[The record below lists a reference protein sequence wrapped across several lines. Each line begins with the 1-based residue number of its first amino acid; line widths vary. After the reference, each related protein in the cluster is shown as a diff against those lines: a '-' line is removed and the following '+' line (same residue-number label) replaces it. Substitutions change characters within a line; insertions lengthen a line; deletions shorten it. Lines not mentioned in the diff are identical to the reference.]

1 MHWSNKY
8 KRHRVSKSRKK
19 LYSNMARLNTTEMIT
34 MNNFNKT
41 LLAVAVTL
49 ASSQAMA
56 AGFQLNSQ
64 SATGIGRAF
73 AGDAVIADNASVL
86 SRNPAAMALFDEK
99 QLSMGLT
106 YADVEVEVKDVAMGD
121 VHFGS
126 VNDAAEAKIIPNFY
140 YVSPVNDKFAYG
152 VAMFS
157 NFGTG
162 TDTTELSNNIID
174 GVVPAPID
182 LLGKTEVTTIN
193 FNLSASYRF
202 NDHFSVGA
210 GVDVIYGSG
219 VLTRGG
225 ATPNPEGGDPVHMD
239 LVDVDADGVAFGGI
253 VGAVYEI
260 NADHRFGVSY
270 RFSPEFSADGTVNY
284 RGTELEETNLP
295 IPDIFQVAGFHQLTE
310 KFALHYT
317 AQLTTWGDFHEI
329 SVSDPMDAQLKH
341 YAWDDSWLY
350 SVGGTYTL
358 NDSWTLRAGY
368 MYDQGVV
375 GEISSIS
382 IPDSDRQWYTAGATY
397 NLSKHTSLDFGIAVI
412 RGEETDLVEYSA
424 IYQQSPTPIPTPIN
438 ATTISNATY
447 YSMQYNY
454 KF

>member
-1 MHWSNKY
+1 M
-8 KRHRVSKSRKK
+8 KR
-19 LYSNMARLNTTEMIT
+19 
-34 MNNFNKT
+34 FNKT
-41 LLAVAVTL
+41 ILAVAVTL

-64 SATGIGRAF
+64 SATGVGRAF

-106 YADVEVEVKDVAMGD
+106 YADVEVSVKDVYIDSALGQIHYGHVD
-121 VHFGS
+121 
-126 VNDAAEAKIIPNFY
+126 DAAEAKIIPNFY

-162 TDTTELSNNIID
+162 TDTTPMSQQLVN
-174 GVVPAPID
+174 GLPAPLD
-182 LLGKTEVTTIN
+182 LLGKTEVTTLN

-202 NDHFSVGA
+202 NDHFSIGA
-210 GVDVIYGSG
+210 GVDVIYGQG
-219 VLTRGG
+219 TLTRGG
-225 ATPNPEGGDPVHMD
+225 LVPTQAGPAQQD

-260 NADHRFGVSY
+260 NADHRFGMSY
-270 RFSPEFSADGTVNY
+270 RFSPDFKATGDIDMYNPTAGANMAFDEINI
-284 RGTELEETNLP
+284 P
-295 IPDIFQVAGFHQLTE
+295 MPDIFQVAGFHQLTE

-317 AQLTTWGDFHEI
+317 AQLTTWGDFKEI
-329 SVSDPMDAQLKH
+329 TLTDGTLGGVPVAPEASLKT
-341 YAWDDSWLY
+341 YAWDDSWLF
-350 SVGGTYTL
+350 SIGGTYTL
-358 NDSWTLRAGY
+358 NQDWTVRAGY
-368 MYDQGVV
+368 MFDQGVV
-375 GEISSIS
+375 GELSSIS
-382 IPDSDRQWYTAGATY
+382 IPDSDRQWFTAGATY
-397 NLSKHTSLDFGIAVI
+397 NLGKHASLDFGIAVI
-412 RGEETDLVEYSA
+412 RGEDVDLIEHSA
-424 IYQQSPTPIPTPIN
+424 ITGGLPIGPDTGMVH
-438 ATTISNATY
+438 ATTRSNATY

>member
-1 MHWSNKY
+1 MMK
-8 KRHRVSKSRKK
+8 
-19 LYSNMARLNTTEMIT
+19 T
-34 MNNFNKT
+34 FNKT
-41 LLAVAVTL
+41 LLAAAITL
-49 ASSQAMA
+49 ASTQTIA

-86 SRNPAAMALFDEK
+86 SRNPAAMAMFDEK

-106 YADVEVEVKDVAMGD
+106 YADVEVQVSDVTHSTGANY
-121 VHFGS
+121 GS
-126 VNDAAEAKIIPNFY
+126 VDDAAEAKIIPNFY

-162 TDTTELSNNIID
+162 TDTTELPNNII
-174 GVVPAPID
+174 GGLLPAPID

-193 FNLSASYRF
+193 FNVSASYRF

-210 GVDVIYGSG
+210 GVDIIYGEG
-219 VLTRGG
+219 TLTRGG
-225 ATPNPEGGDPVHMD
+225 ATPSLGGPQHVD

-253 VGAVYEI
+253 VGAVYEF
-260 NADHRFGVSY
+260 NDNHRIGASY
-270 RFSPEFSADGTVNY
+270 RYSPDFKATGDISMTDPVAGAIKFDEIN
-284 RGTELEETNLP
+284 
-295 IPDIFQVAGFHQLTE
+295 IPMPNIFQVAGFHQLTE
-310 KFALHYT
+310 RFALHYT

-329 SVSDPMDAQLKH
+329 TVHDGTIGGNPVAPEASLKT
-341 YAWDDSWLY
+341 YAWDDSWLF

-368 MYDQGVV
+368 MHDTGVV
-375 GEISSIS
+375 GEVSSIS
-382 IPDSDRQWYTAGATY
+382 IPDSDRNWYTAGATY
-397 NLSKHTSLDFGIAVI
+397 NLSKHTSLDFGIAFV
-412 RGEETDLVEYSA
+412 RGEDVGLIENSALVGD
-424 IYQQSPTPIPTPIN
+424 IH
-438 ATTISNATY
+438 ATTRSDATY

>member
-1 MHWSNKY
+1 MMK
-8 KRHRVSKSRKK
+8 
-19 LYSNMARLNTTEMIT
+19 
-34 MNNFNKT
+34 NFNKT
-41 LLAVAVTL
+41 LLAIAVTL
-49 ASSQAMA
+49 ASTQAMA

-106 YADVEVEVKDVAMGD
+106 YADVEVQVNDVTHGGTGL
-121 VHFGS
+121 VYGS
-126 VNDAAEAKIIPNFY
+126 VDDAAEAKIIPNFY
-140 YVSPVNDKFAYG
+140 YINPVNDKFAYG

-162 TDTTELSNNIID
+162 TDTTELSNNII
-174 GVVPAPID
+174 GGGQIPAPID

-202 NDHFSVGA
+202 NEHFSVGA
-210 GVDVIYGSG
+210 GVDVIYGEG
-219 VLTRGG
+219 TLTRGG
-225 ATPNPEGGDPVHMD
+225 AVPTGGDPVHMD

-260 NADHRFGVSY
+260 NADNRFGISY
-270 RFSPEFSADGTVNY
+270 RFSPEMSADGTVNY
-284 RGTELEETNLP
+284 GGIDYEEINIP
-295 IPDIFQVAGFHQLTE
+295 MPDIFQVAGFHQLTD
-310 KFALHYT
+310 KFAVHYT
-317 AQLTTWGDFHEI
+317 AQLSTWGDFDEI
-329 SVSDPMDAQLKH
+329 SVSDPGDVQLKH
-341 YAWDDSWLY
+341 YAWDDSWLF

-358 NDSWTLRAGY
+358 NDTWTLRAGY
-368 MYDQGVV
+368 MHDQGVV
-375 GEISSIS
+375 GELSSIS
-382 IPDSDRQWYTAGATY
+382 IPDSDRNWYTAGATY
-397 NLSKHTSLDFGIAVI
+397 NLSKHTSLDFGIAFV
-412 RGEETDLVEYSA
+412 RGEDVSLTEMSALVNDIHANTRSD
-424 IYQQSPTPIPTPIN
+424 
-438 ATTISNATY
+438 ATY

>member
-1 MHWSNKY
+1 MK
-8 KRHRVSKSRKK
+8 
-19 LYSNMARLNTTEMIT
+19 
-34 MNNFNKT
+34 NFNKT
-41 LLAVAVTL
+41 LIAVSVALVST
-49 ASSQAMA
+49 QTMA
-56 AGFQLNSQ
+56 AGFQINAQ
-64 SATGIGRAF
+64 SATGVGRAF

-106 YADVEVEVKDVAMGD
+106 YADVQVEVQDVALGD
-121 VHFGS
+121 VHYGS
-126 VNDAAEAKIIPNFY
+126 VDDGAEAKIIPNFY

-162 TDTTELSNNIID
+162 TDTTELSNNIIG

-210 GVDVIYGSG
+210 GLDVIYGSG
-219 VLTRGG
+219 TLTRGG
-225 ATPNPEGGDPVHMD
+225 AMPTPEGPQHVD

-253 VGAVYEI
+253 LGAVYEI
-260 NADHRFGVSY
+260 NADHRFGMSY
-270 RFSPEFSADGTVNY
+270 RFSPDFKANGDISMTDPQAGPVMFDEINIP
-284 RGTELEETNLP
+284 L
-295 IPDIFQVAGFHQLTE
+295 PDIFQVAGFHQLTE

-317 AQLTTWGDFHEI
+317 AQMTTWGDFHEI
-329 SVSDPMDAQLKH
+329 TLTDGTIGGISVAPEASLKT
-341 YAWDDSWLY
+341 YAWDDSWLF
-350 SVGGTYTL
+350 SVGGTYAL

-368 MYDQGVV
+368 MFDQGVV
-375 GEISSIS
+375 GEVSSIS
-382 IPDSDRQWYTAGATY
+382 IPDSDRQWYTMGATY
-397 NLSKHTSLDFGIAVI
+397 NLSKNTSLDFGIAFV
-412 RGEETDLVEYSA
+412 RGEETHLTEQSILGLVD
-424 IYQQSPTPIPTPIN
+424 
-438 ATTISNATY
+438 ATTTSNATY

>member
-1 MHWSNKY
+1 MKY
-8 KRHRVSKSRKK
+8 
-19 LYSNMARLNTTEMIT
+19 
-34 MNNFNKT
+34 FNKT
-41 LLAVAVTL
+41 LIAVSVALVSTQ
-49 ASSQAMA
+49 SMA

-126 VNDAAEAKIIPNFY
+126 VPDAAEAKIIPNFY

-162 TDTTELSNNIID
+162 TDTTELSNNIIG
-174 GVVPAPID
+174 GVIPAPID

-193 FNLSASYRF
+193 FNLSASYRI
-202 NDHFSVGA
+202 NDNFSVGA
-210 GVDVIYGSG
+210 GVDVIYGEG
-219 VLTRGG
+219 TLTRGG
-225 ATPNPEGGDPVHMD
+225 ATPSLSGPQHTE

-253 VGAVYEI
+253 VGAVYEF
-260 NADHRFGVSY
+260 NENHRIGASY
-270 RFSPEFSADGTVNY
+270 RFSPDFKASGDISMTDPQAGPIMFDEINI
-284 RGTELEETNLP
+284 P

-329 SVSDPMDAQLKH
+329 SVTDGTIGGAPVAPEASLKT
-341 YAWDDSWLY
+341 YAWDDSWLF

-368 MYDQGVV
+368 MFDQGVV

-397 NLSKHTSLDFGIAVI
+397 NLSKHTSLDFGIAFV

-424 IYQQSPTPIPTPIN
+424 IYGANPTPIN
-438 ATTISNATY
+438 ATTLSNATY

>member
-1 MHWSNKY
+1 
-8 KRHRVSKSRKK
+8 
-19 LYSNMARLNTTEMIT
+19 

-49 ASSQAMA
+49 ASSQAIA

-73 AGDAVIADNASVL
+73 SGDAVIADNASVL

-106 YADVEVEVKDVAMGD
+106 YADVEVQVSDVSLG
-121 VHFGS
+121 GS
-126 VNDAAEAKIIPNFY
+126 PLHYGNVDDAAEAKIIPNFY

-162 TDTTELSNNIID
+162 TDTTELSNNILGGGTI
-174 GVVPAPID
+174 PAPID

-225 ATPNPEGGDPVHMD
+225 AVPNPQGGDPVHMD

-260 NADHRFGVSY
+260 NSDHRIGASY
-270 RFSPEFSADGTVNY
+270 RFSPDFNATGDISMTDPVAG
-284 RGTELEETNLP
+284 P
-295 IPDIFQVAGFHQLTE
+295 IMFDEINIPMPDIFQVAGFHQLTE
-310 KFALHYT
+310 KFAVHYT

-329 SVSDPMDAQLKH
+329 TVHDGTIGGQPVAPEASLKT
-341 YAWDDSWLY
+341 YAWDDSWLF

-368 MYDQGVV
+368 MHDQGVV

-382 IPDSDRQWYTAGATY
+382 IPDSNRNWYTAGATY
-397 NLSKHTSLDFGIAVI
+397 NLSKQTSLDFGIAFV
-412 RGEETDLVEYSA
+412 RGEDVSLIENSA
-424 IYQQSPTPIPTPIN
+424 IVGDIH
-438 ATTISNATY
+438 ATTRSDATY

>member
-1 MHWSNKY
+1 MK
-8 KRHRVSKSRKK
+8 
-19 LYSNMARLNTTEMIT
+19 
-34 MNNFNKT
+34 NFNKT
-41 LLAVAVTL
+41 LLAIAVTL
-49 ASSQAMA
+49 ASTQAMA

-106 YADVEVEVKDVAMGD
+106 YADVEVQVNDVTHGGTGL
-121 VHFGS
+121 VYGS
-126 VNDAAEAKIIPNFY
+126 VDDAAEAKIIPNFY
-140 YVSPVNDKFAYG
+140 YINPVNDKFAYG

-162 TDTTELSNNIID
+162 TDTTELSNNII
-174 GVVPAPID
+174 GGGQIPAPID

-202 NDHFSVGA
+202 NEHFSVGA
-210 GVDVIYGSG
+210 GVDVIYGEG
-219 VLTRGG
+219 TLTRGG
-225 ATPNPEGGDPVHMD
+225 AVPTGGDPVHMD

-260 NADHRFGVSY
+260 NADNRFGISY
-270 RFSPEFSADGTVNY
+270 RFSPEMSADGTVNY
-284 RGTELEETNLP
+284 GGIDYEEINIP
-295 IPDIFQVAGFHQLTE
+295 MPDIFQVAGFHQLTD
-310 KFALHYT
+310 KFAVHYT
-317 AQLTTWGDFHEI
+317 AQLSTWGDFDEI
-329 SVSDPMDAQLKH
+329 SVSDPGDVQLKH
-341 YAWDDSWLY
+341 YAWDDSWLF

-358 NDSWTLRAGY
+358 NDTWTLRAGY
-368 MYDQGVV
+368 MHDQGVV
-375 GEISSIS
+375 GELSSIS
-382 IPDSDRQWYTAGATY
+382 IPDSDRNWYTAGATY
-397 NLSKHTSLDFGIAVI
+397 NLSKHTSLDFGIAFV
-412 RGEETDLVEYSA
+412 RGEDVSLTEMSALVNDIHANTRSD
-424 IYQQSPTPIPTPIN
+424 
-438 ATTISNATY
+438 ATY

>member
-1 MHWSNKY
+1 MK
-8 KRHRVSKSRKK
+8 
-19 LYSNMARLNTTEMIT
+19 I
-34 MNNFNKT
+34 FNKT
-41 LLAVAVTL
+41 LIAVSVALVST
-49 ASSQAMA
+49 QTMA
-56 AGFQLNSQ
+56 AGFQINAQ

-106 YADVEVEVKDVAMGD
+106 YADVQVEVQDVAL
-121 VHFGS
+121 GS
-126 VNDAAEAKIIPNFY
+126 VHYGSVDDAAEAKVIPNFY

-162 TDTTELSNNIID
+162 TDTTDLSSNIVGGIL
-174 GVVPAPID
+174 PPPID

-219 VLTRGG
+219 TLTRGG
-225 ATPNPEGGDPVHMD
+225 SMPSMEGPVHTD
-239 LVDVDADGVAFGGI
+239 LADVDADGIAFGGI

-270 RFSPEFSADGTVNY
+270 RFSPEFTADGTVNY
-284 RGTELEETNLP
+284 LGTDFEEINIPL
-295 IPDIFQVAGFHQLTE
+295 PDIFQVAGFHQLTE

-317 AQLTTWGDFHEI
+317 AQMTTWGDFHEI
-329 SVSDPMDAQLKH
+329 TVTDPAEAQLKK
-341 YAWDDSWLY
+341 YAWDDSWLF

-368 MYDQGVV
+368 MFDQGVV
-375 GEISSIS
+375 GEVSSIS
-382 IPDSDRQWYTAGATY
+382 IPDSDRQWYTMGATY
-397 NLSKHTSLDFGIAVI
+397 NLSKHTSLDFGIAFV
-412 RGEETDLVEYSA
+412 RGEETHLTE
-424 IYQQSPTPIPTPIN
+424 QSVIGLID
-438 ATTISNATY
+438 ATTTSNATY
-447 YSMQYNY
+447 YSIQYNY

>member
-1 MHWSNKY
+1 MK
-8 KRHRVSKSRKK
+8 
-19 LYSNMARLNTTEMIT
+19 
-34 MNNFNKT
+34 NFNKT
-41 LLAVAVTL
+41 LIAVSVAL
-49 ASSQAMA
+49 ASTQTMA

-106 YADVEVEVKDVAMGD
+106 YADVQVEVQDVFVNSNLGEI
-121 VHFGS
+121 HYGS
-126 VNDAAEAKIIPNFY
+126 VDDAAEAKVIPNFY

-162 TDTTELSNNIID
+162 TDTTDLSNNMAM
-174 GVVPAPID
+174 GVLPAPID

-193 FNLSASYRF
+193 FNLSASYRI
-202 NDHFSVGA
+202 NDNLSVGA
-210 GVDVIYGSG
+210 GLDVIYGSG

-225 ATPNPEGGDPVHMD
+225 AMPSAQGPQHLD
-239 LVDVDADGVAFGGI
+239 LVDVDADGIAFGGI

-270 RFSPEFSADGTVNY
+270 RFSPEFTADGTVMSSFVDY
-284 RGTELEETNLP
+284 EEINIP
-295 IPDIFQVAGFHQLTE
+295 IPDIFQVAGFHQLTDT
-310 KFALHYT
+310 FALHYT
-317 AQLTTWGDFHEI
+317 AQMTTWGDFHEI
-329 SVSDPMDAQLKH
+329 TLDPGQVPLKK
-341 YAWDDSWLY
+341 YAWDDSWLF

-358 NDSWTLRAGY
+358 NNNWTLRAGY
-368 MYDQGVV
+368 MFDQGVV
-375 GEISSIS
+375 GEVSSIS
-382 IPDSDRQWYTAGATY
+382 IPDSDRQWYTMGATY
-397 NLSKHTSLDFGIAVI
+397 NLSKHTSLDFGIAFV
-412 RGEETDLVEYSA
+412 RGEETQLTEQSA
-424 IYQQSPTPIPTPIN
+424 ILGLVGQQMPGLGDDLGTVH
-438 ATTISNATY
+438 ATTTSNATY
-447 YSMQYNY
+447 YSIQYNY

>member
-1 MHWSNKY
+1 MMK
-8 KRHRVSKSRKK
+8 
-19 LYSNMARLNTTEMIT
+19 
-34 MNNFNKT
+34 NFNKT
-41 LLAVAVTL
+41 LLAIAVTL
-49 ASSQAMA
+49 TSSQAMA

-106 YADVEVEVKDVAMGD
+106 YADVEVSVNDVTHGSGANY
-121 VHFGS
+121 GS
-126 VNDAAEAKIIPNFY
+126 VADAAEAKIIPNFY

-162 TDTTELSNNIID
+162 TDTTELSNNII
-174 GVVPAPID
+174 GSVLPAPID

-210 GVDVIYGSG
+210 GVDMIYGEG
-219 VLTRGG
+219 TLTRGG
-225 ATPNPEGGDPVHMD
+225 AAPNPIGGDPIHMD

-253 VGAVYEI
+253 IGAVYEI
-260 NADHRFGVSY
+260 NANHRIGASY
-270 RFSPEFSADGTVNY
+270 RFSPDFNASGDISMLN
-284 RGTELEETNLP
+284 TELGSLVTFDEINIP
-295 IPDIFQVAGFHQLTE
+295 MPDIFQVAGFHQLSD
-310 KFALHYT
+310 KFAVHYT
-317 AQLTTWGDFHEI
+317 AQLTTWGDFHSIEVTDGQI
-329 SVSDPMDAQLKH
+329 LGAGNLGDATLKT
-341 YAWDDSWLY
+341 YAWDDSWLF

-368 MYDQGVV
+368 MHDQGVV
-375 GEISSIS
+375 GEVSSIS
-382 IPDSDRQWYTAGATY
+382 IPDSNRNWYTAGATY
-397 NLSKHTSLDFGIAVI
+397 NLSKHTSLDFGLAFV
-412 RGEETDLVEYSA
+412 RGEDVTLTENSVIVGD
-424 IYQQSPTPIPTPIN
+424 IH
-438 ATTISNATY
+438 ATTRSDATY

>member
-1 MHWSNKY
+1 M
-8 KRHRVSKSRKK
+8 KR
-19 LYSNMARLNTTEMIT
+19 
-34 MNNFNKT
+34 FNKT

-49 ASSQAMA
+49 ASSQTMA

-86 SRNPAAMALFDEK
+86 SRNPAAMALFDTK

-106 YADVEVEVKDVAMGD
+106 YADVAVQVKDVYVNSNLGEL
-121 VHFGS
+121 HYGS

-162 TDTTELSNNIID
+162 TDTGALSQPKPILGGTAQI
-174 GVVPAPID
+174 PAPVD

-193 FNLSASYRF
+193 LNLSGSYRI
-202 NDHFSVGA
+202 NDHFSIGA
-210 GVDVIYGSG
+210 GVDVIYGEG
-219 VLTRGG
+219 TLTRSGELPLGPDG
-225 ATPNPEGGDPVHMD
+225 AYVPVD
-239 LVDVDADGVAFGGI
+239 LVDVEADGVAFGGI
-253 VGAVYEI
+253 LGAVYEI
-260 NADHRFGVSY
+260 NADHRIGVSY
-270 RFSPEFSADGTVNY
+270 RFSPDFKADGTVKYGGVDFQEINI
-284 RGTELEETNLP
+284 P

-317 AQLTTWGDFHEI
+317 AQMTTWGDFHEI
-329 SVSDPMDAQLKH
+329 TVNDPAEAQLKK
-341 YAWDDSWLY
+341 YAWDDSWLF

-368 MYDQGVV
+368 MFDQGVV
-375 GEISSIS
+375 GEVSSIS
-382 IPDSDRQWYTAGATY
+382 IPDSDRQWYTMGATY
-397 NLSKHTSLDFGIAVI
+397 NLSKHTSLDFGIAFI
-412 RGEETDLVEYSA
+412 RGEETQLTEHSSVLELIGQQMPALGNDLGTVH
-424 IYQQSPTPIPTPIN
+424 
-438 ATTISNATY
+438 ATTLSNATY
-447 YSMQYNY
+447 YSVQYNY

>member
-1 MHWSNKY
+1 MK
-8 KRHRVSKSRKK
+8 
-19 LYSNMARLNTTEMIT
+19 I
-34 MNNFNKT
+34 FNKT
-41 LLAVAVTL
+41 LIAVSVALVST
-49 ASSQAMA
+49 QTMA
-56 AGFQLNSQ
+56 AGFQINAQ

-106 YADVEVEVKDVAMGD
+106 YADVQVEVQDVALGQ
-121 VHFGS
+121 VHYGS
-126 VNDAAEAKIIPNFY
+126 VDDAAEAKVIPNFY
-140 YVSPVNDKFAYG
+140 YVSPVNEKFAYG

-162 TDTTELSNNIID
+162 TDTTDLSSNIVGGIL
-174 GVVPAPID
+174 PPPID

-219 VLTRGG
+219 TLTRGG
-225 ATPNPEGGDPVHMD
+225 SMPSMEGPVHTE
-239 LVDVDADGVAFGGI
+239 LADVDADGIAFGGI

-270 RFSPEFSADGTVNY
+270 RFSPEFTADGTVNY
-284 RGTELEETNLP
+284 LGTDFEEINIPL
-295 IPDIFQVAGFHQLTE
+295 PDIFQVAGFHQLTDT
-310 KFALHYT
+310 FALHYT
-317 AQLTTWGDFHEI
+317 AQMTTWGDFHEI
-329 SVSDPMDAQLKH
+329 TVTDPAEAQLKK
-341 YAWDDSWLY
+341 YAWDDSWLF

-368 MYDQGVV
+368 MFDQGVV
-375 GEISSIS
+375 GEVSSIS
-382 IPDSDRQWYTAGATY
+382 IPDSDRQWYTMGATY
-397 NLSKHTSLDFGIAVI
+397 NLSKHTSLDFGLAFV
-412 RGEETDLVEYSA
+412 RGEETHLTE
-424 IYQQSPTPIPTPIN
+424 QSVIGLID
-438 ATTISNATY
+438 ATTTSNATY
-447 YSMQYNY
+447 YSIQYNY

>member
-1 MHWSNKY
+1 MKY
-8 KRHRVSKSRKK
+8 
-19 LYSNMARLNTTEMIT
+19 
-34 MNNFNKT
+34 FNKT
-41 LLAVAVTL
+41 LIAVSVAL
-49 ASSQAMA
+49 ASTQTMA

-106 YADVEVEVKDVAMGD
+106 YADVQVEVQDVFVNSNLGEL
-121 VHFGS
+121 HYGS
-126 VNDAAEAKIIPNFY
+126 IDDAAEAKVIPNFY

-162 TDTTELSNNIID
+162 TDTSDLSKPKSILNGAAQI
-174 GVVPAPID
+174 PAPVD

-210 GVDVIYGSG
+210 GLDVIYGSG
-219 VLTRGG
+219 VLTRSGELPFGENG
-225 ATPNPEGGDPVHMD
+225 AYVPVD
-239 LVDVDADGVAFGGI
+239 LVDVDADGIAFGGI

-270 RFSPEFSADGTVNY
+270 RFSPEFTADGTVNY
-284 RGTELEETNLP
+284 GGTNFEEINIP
-295 IPDIFQVAGFHQLTE
+295 IPDIFQVAGFHQLTDT
-310 KFALHYT
+310 FALHYT
-317 AQLTTWGDFHEI
+317 AQMTTWGDFHEI
-329 SVSDPMDAQLKH
+329 TVSDPAEAQLKK
-341 YAWDDSWLY
+341 YAWDDSWLF

-368 MYDQGVV
+368 MFDQGVV
-375 GEISSIS
+375 GEVSSIS
-382 IPDSDRQWYTAGATY
+382 IPDSDRQWYTMGATY
-397 NLSKHTSLDFGIAVI
+397 NLSKHTSLDFGIAFV
-412 RGEETDLVEYSA
+412 RGEETQLTEQSAVLAQVGQQMPILGNDLGTVH
-424 IYQQSPTPIPTPIN
+424 
-438 ATTISNATY
+438 ATTTSNATY
-447 YSMQYNY
+447 YSIQYNY

>member
-1 MHWSNKY
+1 M
-8 KRHRVSKSRKK
+8 
-19 LYSNMARLNTTEMIT
+19 
-34 MNNFNKT
+34 NFNKSFNKT
-41 LLAVAVTL
+41 ILAVAVTL

-56 AGFQLNSQ
+56 AGFQINAQ

-106 YADVEVEVKDVAMGD
+106 YADVQVEVKDVASGGIHYGGVD
-121 VHFGS
+121 
-126 VNDAAEAKIIPNFY
+126 DAAEAKIIPNFY

-162 TDTTELSNNIID
+162 TDTGDLAKPVEIP
-174 GVVPAPID
+174 GFGKVPAPVD
-182 LLGKTEVTTIN
+182 LLGETEVTTIN
-193 FNLSASYRF
+193 FNLSASYRI

-210 GVDVIYGSG
+210 GLDVIYGSG
-219 VLTRGG
+219 LLTRSGELPLG
-225 ATPNPEGGDPVHMD
+225 PDDSYIPVD
-239 LVDVDADGVAFGGI
+239 LVDVDADGIAFGGI

-260 NADHRFGVSY
+260 NDDHRIGMSY
-270 RFSPEFSADGTVNY
+270 RFSPEFTADGTVNMTQPKL
-284 RGTELEETNLP
+284 GTIAFDEINIPL
-295 IPDIFQVAGFHQLTE
+295 PDIFQVAGFHQLTE

-317 AQLTTWGDFHEI
+317 AQMTTWGDFHEI
-329 SVSDPMDAQLKH
+329 TVTDPGEAQLKK
-341 YAWDDSWLY
+341 YAWDDSWLF
-350 SVGGTYTL
+350 SIGSTYTL

-368 MYDQGVV
+368 LFDQGVV
-375 GEISSIS
+375 GEVSSIS
-382 IPDSDRQWYTAGATY
+382 IPDSDRQWYTMGATY
-397 NLSKHTSLDFGIAVI
+397 ALSNHTSLDFGIAFV
-412 RGEETDLVEYSA
+412 RGEETHLTEESEFLG
-424 IYQQSPTPIPTPIN
+424 SIN
-438 ATTISNATY
+438 ATTMSNATY

>member
-1 MHWSNKY
+1 MK
-8 KRHRVSKSRKK
+8 
-19 LYSNMARLNTTEMIT
+19 
-34 MNNFNKT
+34 NFNKSFNKT
-41 LLAVAVTL
+41 MLAVAVTL

-56 AGFQLNSQ
+56 AGFQINAQ

-106 YADVEVEVKDVAMGD
+106 YADVQVEVQDVFVNSNLGEL
-121 VHFGS
+121 HYGS
-126 VNDAAEAKIIPNFY
+126 VDDAAEAKIIPNFY

-162 TDTTELSNNIID
+162 TDTTDLSNNIVAGAI
-174 GVVPAPID
+174 PAPID

-193 FNLSASYRF
+193 FNVSASYRF
-202 NDHFSVGA
+202 NDNFSVGA
-210 GVDVIYGSG
+210 GLDVIYGSG
-219 VLTRGG
+219 TLTRGG
-225 ATPNPEGGDPVHMD
+225 ALPSAEGPQHVD
-239 LVDVDADGVAFGGI
+239 LVDVDAEGIAFGGI
-253 VGAVYEI
+253 LGAVYEI
-260 NADHRFGVSY
+260 NADHRFGMSY
-270 RFSPEFSADGTVNY
+270 RFSPEFTADGTVNFG
-284 RGTELEETNLP
+284 GTDFEEINIPL
-295 IPDIFQVAGFHQLTE
+295 PDIFQVAGFHQLTE

-317 AQLTTWGDFHEI
+317 AQMTTWGDFHEI
-329 SVSDPMDAQLKH
+329 TVTDPVEAQLKK
-341 YAWDDSWLY
+341 YAWDDSWLF

-375 GEISSIS
+375 GEVSSIS
-382 IPDSDRQWYTAGATY
+382 IPDSDRQWYTMGATY
-397 NLSKHTSLDFGIAVI
+397 TLSKHTSLDFGIAFV
-412 RGEETDLVEYSA
+412 RGEETHLTEQSAVLGMVGQTPGLGADLGTVH
-424 IYQQSPTPIPTPIN
+424 